1 MLDRI
6 ANTVRALTVD
16 AVEKASSGHP
26 GLPLGMADV
35 GAVLYAKILR
45 HDPSWPDWPDRDRLV
60 LSAGHGSMWLY
71 GFLHLA
77 GYDLS
82 LDQIKQFRQV
92 GSETPGHPEYGDT
105 PGVETTTGPL
115 GQGIGNAVGMALAER
130 MLAAKYNKD
139 GHEVVGHYTYVI
151 ASDGDL
157 MEGVAAEA
165 SSLAGHLGL
174 GRLIVFYDD
183 NKITIDGKTDLA
195 FTEDVAKRYE
205 AYGWHILYVDG
216 HDVKA
221 VEEAIRAAQAV
232 TDKPSLIVTRTVIG
246 WGTPKAG
253 TSSAHSDAMG
263 KDAIKALRER
273 IGWPDEDFY
282 VPDDVREFF
291 AKRKAELQKESAAW
305 KERFEAWSKANPDL
319 RKDWDAAFSLSVP
332 EDLASLLPAFDPATP
347 VATRVAGGKAEQA
360 LAKAVPYLVGGS
372 ADLNPSTKTFIEGGG
387 VVKNGD
393 YAGRNIHFGVRE
405 HGMGAILNGMQLHGG
420 LRAFGSTFLVFSD
433 YMRPSIRL
441 AALMKQPVIYIFTHD
456 SIYVGEDGPTHQPVE
471 HAEALRVIPNLEVFR
486 PADAVE
492 TGLAWVEALK
502 RTDGPTA
509 LLLTR
514 QNVPVVADPGACA
527 VDRGGYVIKK
537 ESGAAPDAVIVACGS
552 EVALALEAA
561 KRLEAEGKSVR
572 VVSMPNRERFLRQSA
587 EYQSS
592 VLAKGVPTLVIEAG
606 VGTGWRNLAGER
618 GRVMSL
624 ERFGASGPAA
634 KVAEHLGIT
643 VDNAVRLAKEMLA

>member
-6 ANTVRALTVD
+6 AHTVRALAVD
-16 AVEKASSGHP
+16 AVEAAKSGHP

-35 GAVLYAKILR
+35 GAVLYAKVLK
-45 HDPSWPDWPDRDRLV
+45 HDPSWPEWPDRDRLV

-82 LDQIKQFRQV
+82 LEEIKRFRQL
-92 GSETPGHPEYGDT
+92 GSETPGHPEHGDT

-130 MLAAKYNKD
+130 MLAARYNKD
-139 GHEVVGHYTYVI
+139 GREIVGHYTYVI

-183 NKITIDGKTDLA
+183 NKITIDGSTDLA

-205 AYGWHILYVDG
+205 SYGWHVLFVDG
-216 HDVKA
+216 HDVRA
-221 VEEAIRAAQAV
+221 VEEAINVAKSV
-232 TDKPSLIVTRTVIG
+232 TDKPSLIITKTTIG

-253 TSSAHSDAMG
+253 TSSAHSDPMG
-263 KDAIKALRER
+263 KEAIKALRER

-282 VPDDVREFF
+282 VPGDVREFF
-291 AKRKAELQKESAAW
+291 ARRKEELKKESAAW
-305 KERFEAWSKANPDL
+305 KERFEAWSREYPEL
-319 RKDWDAAFSLSVP
+319 RKEWDAAFSLSVP
-332 EDLASLLPAFDPATP
+332 ENLASYLPEVDRSAP
-347 VATRVAGGKAEQA
+347 VATRAAAGKAEQA

-387 VVKNGD
+387 VVKAGD

-405 HGMGAILNGMQLHGG
+405 HGMGAILNGLQLHGG
-420 LRAFGSTFLVFSD
+420 FRAFGSTFLVFSD

-456 SIYVGEDGPTHQPVE
+456 SVYVGEDGPTHQPVE
-471 HAEALRVIPNLEVFR
+471 QPEALRVIPNLEVFR

-492 TGLAWVEALK
+492 AGLAWVEALK

-514 QNVPVVADPGACA
+514 QNVPVVADPQTAA
-527 VDRGGYVIKK
+527 VDRGGYVIKR
-537 ESGAAPDAVIVACGS
+537 ESGASIDAVIVAAGS

-561 KRLEAEGKSVR
+561 KRLEGEGKSVR
-572 VVSMPNRERFLRQSA
+572 VVSMPNRERFLRQSE
-587 EYQSS
+587 EYRSS
-592 VLAKGVPTLVIEAG
+592 VLPKGVPALVAEAG
-606 VGTGWRNLAGER
+606 VGSGWRAIAGEK
-618 GRVMSL
+618 GRL
-624 ERFGASGPAA
+624 LTIERFGASGPAA
-634 KVAEHLGIT
+634 KVAEFLGLS
-643 VDNAVRLAKEMLA
+643 VDNAVRLVKEMLA

>member
-6 ANTVRALTVD
+6 AHTVRALSVD
-16 AVEKASSGHP
+16 AVEAANSGHP

-35 GAVLYAKILR
+35 GAVLYAKILK
-45 HDPSWPDWPDRDRLV
+45 HDPNWPEWPDRDRVV

-71 GFLHLA
+71 GFLHLS

-82 LDQIKQFRQV
+82 LDQIKQFRQL

-105 PGVETTTGPL
+105 RGVETTTGPL

-183 NKITIDGKTDLA
+183 NEITIDGKTELA
-195 FTEDVAKRYE
+195 FSEDVAKRYE
-205 AYGWHILYVDG
+205 SYGWHILHVDG
-216 HDVKA
+216 HDVEA
-221 VEEAIRAAQAV
+221 VEAAVRAAQSV
-232 TDKPSLIVTRTVIG
+232 TDKPSLIVTKTTIG

-253 TSSAHSDAMG
+253 TSAAHSDAMG
-263 KDAIKALRER
+263 KESIKALRET

-282 VPDDVREFF
+282 VPDDVYSFF
-291 AKRKAELQKESAAW
+291 AERKAALAKESAAW
-305 KERFEAWSKANPDL
+305 KERFEAWSSANPEL
-319 RKDWDAAFSLSVP
+319 RAEWDAAFSQAVP
-332 EDLASLLPAFDPATP
+332 ADLASHLPKVDRSTA
-347 VATRVAGGKAEQA
+347 VATRVAAGKAEQA
-360 LAKAVPYLVGGS
+360 LAQVVPYLVGGS

-387 VVKNGD
+387 VVQRGD

-471 HAEALRVIPNLEVFR
+471 QPEALRIIPNLEVFR

-492 TGLAWVEALK
+492 AGLAWVEALK

-514 QNVPVVADPGACA
+514 QNVPVVADEESAA

-537 ESGAAPDAVIVACGS
+537 EGGASIDAVIVAGGS
-552 EVALALEAA
+552 EVALAIDAANALEG
-561 KRLEAEGKSVR
+561 EGKSVR
-572 VVSMPNRERFLRQSA
+572 VVSMPNRERFLRQSK
-587 EYQSS
+587 EYQES
-592 VLAKGVPTLVIEAG
+592 VLAAGVPTLVVEAG
-606 VGTGWRNLAGER
+606 VGAGWRSIAGAN
-618 GRVMSL
+618 GRL
-624 ERFGASGPAA
+624 LTIERFGASGPAA

-643 VDNAVRLAKEMLA
+643 VDNAVRLVKEMLG